1 MELKIMKRIIC
12 MVLALLFCM
21 YLPMPA
27 FAATNSPS
35 NYWTCTNGHTG
46 NTGNSCSVCGTL
58 RPGTTTPQTGDT
70 SMVNMW
76 IIMMVVALVALVV
89 AVVFFRRSKKA

>member
-1 MELKIMKRIIC
+1 MKRIIC
-12 MVLALLFCM
+12 MVLALLFCL
-21 YLPMPA
+21 YLPLPA

-35 NYWTCTNGHTG
+35 NGWYCDQCKEWVTGNGACSNGHF
-46 NTGNSCSVCGTL
+46 
-58 RPGTTTPQTGDT
+58 RPGTSTPPTGDT

-76 IIMMVVALVALVV
+76 IILMIVALVALVV